1 MLQKATALGDELT
14 AIRRQIHQHPELG
27 FQEVE
32 TARLVAETL
41 GELGIAT
48 QVGVGKTGVIGRLG
62 AGPPTVALRADMD
75 ALPIQEENDVPYRS
89 QVPGVM
95 HACGHDAHVA
105 SLLGAAML
113 LAQDPPPGQV
123 RFLFQPSEE
132 AQDDEGKSGAMRLV
146 DEGAMEEVDAVFA
159 LHCFPDLEAGRIGV
173 RSGPV
178 CAAVD
183 TAVATIVGQGAHGA
197 YPHRGVD
204 PILLASQVVTAMHSI
219 VSRRI
224 RPIDPAVITVGTI
237 HGGTAANII
246 PEEVT
251 ISATIRSFDP
261 QVRETLRREIER
273 TCGIAEVLGG
283 AHRLRMIDGY
293 PSTVNDEAMTGLVGQ
308 VASRLLGADRVVTV
322 EPTMGAEDFSYY
334 LLRAPGC
341 FFRLGAGFPGETPR
355 AGHNPRFDIDERALP
370 VGAAV
375 LASVARQYL
384 AQGQC

>member
-41 GELGIAT
+41 GDLGIAA

-273 TCGIAEVLGG
+273 TCGIAEALGG

-308 VASRLLGADRVVTV
+308 VASRLLGANRVVTV

-341 FFRLGAGFPGETPR
+341 FFRLGAGFPGEMPR

-370 VGAAV
+370 IGAAV

>member
-1 MLQKATALGDELT
+1 MLQKATALGDRLT
-14 AIRRQIHQHPELG
+14 AIRRQLHQHPELG

-41 GELGIAT
+41 GELGIAA

-105 SLLGAAML
+105 ALLGAAML

-132 AQDDEGKSGAMRLV
+132 AQDNEGKSGAMRLV

-183 TAVATIVGQGAHGA
+183 RV
-197 YPHRGVD
+197 PR
-204 PILLASQVVTAMHSI
+204 ASQGPSPPRVAC
-219 VSRRI
+219 
-224 RPIDPAVITVGTI
+224 
-237 HGGTAANII
+237 
-246 PEEVT
+246 
-251 ISATIRSFDP
+251 RSLSP
-261 QVRETLRREIER
+261 
-273 TCGIAEVLGG
+273 
-283 AHRLRMIDGY
+283 
-293 PSTVNDEAMTGLVGQ
+293 
-308 VASRLLGADRVVTV
+308 
-322 EPTMGAEDFSYY
+322 
-334 LLRAPGC
+334 
-341 FFRLGAGFPGETPR
+341 
-355 AGHNPRFDIDERALP
+355 
-370 VGAAV
+370 
-375 LASVARQYL
+375 
-384 AQGQC
+384 